1 MKTPYPWFGGKAQVA
16 DLIWERFGDVQ
27 NYVEPFFGGGAVL
40 LNRPETHKGRI
51 ETVNDINAWLT
62 NFWRAVKADPDAVA
76 QYADWPVNEIDLA
89 ARHDWLFAQK
99 GEIAKMESDPDWY
112 DAKLAGVWV
121 WGVCSTIGNSWN
133 PKSTHLGDAG
143 RGIHRAGTHLG
154 DAGMGVHRAG
164 TRLGNAGRGTR
175 LEYIQSMFRDL
186 QARLDSVRV
195 MCGDWKR
202 VTSPTVTTHN
212 GLTGM
217 LLDPPYIDNC
227 SAVYDDN
234 EDVRGD
240 VYDYAIEHGEEM
252 RIAVCGY
259 DGEYIFPD
267 DWDCVAWKANGGYGG
282 QSDRRGREN
291 CKRERIW
298 FSPMCIKQDLFAASP
313 GGCCAPEPDCRLTT
327 GNNCDTM
334 EAS

>member
-89 ARHDWLFAQK
+89 ARRDWCFGVDVEQELLR
-99 GEIAKMESDPDWY
+99 DPEWY
-112 DAKLAGVWV
+112 DPKLAGVWV
-121 WGVCSTIGNSWN
+121 WGVCSTIGNAWKD
-133 PKSTHLGDAG
+133 KSTHLGNAGMGVHRACTHLGDAG
-143 RGIHRAGTHLG
+143 RG
-154 DAGMGVHRAG
+154 
-164 TRLGNAGRGTR
+164 TRQ
-175 LEYIQSMFRDL
+175 EYIQSMFRDL

-202 VTSPTVTTHN
+202 VTSPTVTIKN

-227 SAVYDDN
+227 SVVYDDN

-267 DWDCVAWKANGGYGG
+267 DWDCVAWKAHGGYGS
-282 QSDRRGREN
+282 QSDGQGKDN

-298 FSPMCIKQDLFAASP
+298 FSPFCLQPYLFSLDNGAP
-313 GGCCAPEPDCRLTT
+313 GKVE
-327 GNNCDTM
+327 
-334 EAS
+334 